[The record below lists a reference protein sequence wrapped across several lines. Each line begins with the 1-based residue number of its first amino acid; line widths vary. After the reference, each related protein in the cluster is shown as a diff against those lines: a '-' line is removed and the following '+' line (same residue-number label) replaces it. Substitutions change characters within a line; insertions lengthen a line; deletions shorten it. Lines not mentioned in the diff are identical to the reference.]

1 MSKKPISKNITYI
14 FIAVVITAIIA
25 IFYPWEKKEWRFSDI
40 VVSPDVNAKVAIGAP
55 LTIKLNEE
63 KLSEADSVIVRYT
76 GNQADAK
83 SNFGHTINTS
93 NLPLGYQTAEI
104 TVHDGKIQNGL
115 TTICCDI

>member
-63 KLSEADSVIVRYT
+63 KLSEADSVIVR
-76 GNQADAK
+76 
-83 SNFGHTINTS
+83 STS
-93 NLPLGYQTAEI
+93 GISDCRNNCARR
-104 TVHDGKIQNGL
+104 
-115 TTICCDI
+115 

>member
-1 MSKKPISKNITYI
+1 MSKTYQQNITYI

-83 SNFGHTINTS
+83 VTS
-93 NLPLGYQTAEI
+93 AIPSIHQIY
-104 TVHDGKIQNGL
+104 HW
-115 TTICCDI
+115 DIRLQK